1 MRTLSIR
8 AVVGL
13 FLAAIG
19 CVALIYGGIDLAGA
33 WARKNNAQVILIS
46 SEASRTLL
54 DTLLNTRL
62 ERGVLSTGLVAEN
75 AASQAHRDSVA
86 GYRKA
91 VEEGYA
97 AVVEKVRASGRTQAI
112 ATLADLQKAHD
123 AMVAAQKQFD
133 QDLTV
138 PRSARTASSYPQSQ
152 ALYQDFLTALTATS
166 NAVDMG
172 IFGADTLVDSL
183 LVVKRGAWATRVQ
196 LGGLMGNVQRMVAG
210 GKSWTP
216 QEARAAFEDRGKA
229 LVLWNGVREAMASP
243 GLPPSLK
250 MSFQKADDSNFT
262 GKAWD
267 DAKALHE
274 ALADGRAPGIEIK
287 DLQPRDT
294 ANSGKI
300 VDLASDAL
308 NEMVSRAEDVRTD
321 AWQGVYISGAA
332 LLATALLVV
341 AGVTMVRSGISIPLS
356 RLNGT
361 MRALAAGDLSADVG
375 YTTFGNEIGEM
386 ARSVAVFK
394 DSLIR
399 SRTLEDEAEQARRD
413 GEARRKEALRQMA
426 EELEKTVG
434 AAARAVSEA
443 AQRMDESARGMS
455 DSAASTLRQSTSVSA
470 AAEQASTNVAAV
482 AGAAEE
488 LGASVGEISRQ
499 VDFSADRAQAAVG
512 EAQVASDIITEL
524 DVAAGRINT
533 IVDLISQIAG
543 QTNLLA
549 LNATIEAARAGDL
562 GKGFAVV
569 ANEVKALATQTG
581 AATAQIGQQVSAIQ
595 GTTMR
600 AVRAISSVVQAIG
613 AISEASQ
620 SIVVTINQQDEATR
634 EIVQSVAQASAGTQ
648 EVTEIISD
656 VASAAG
662 QTEQDADGLLKLSGT
677 LTDHAR
683 TLQEQMAGFL
693 KTLRSA

>member
-8 AVVGL
+8 VVVGL

-19 CVALIYGGIDLAGA
+19 CVALIYGGVTLSGA
-33 WARKNNAQVILIS
+33 WARKNNAQAILTS

-54 DTLLNTRL
+54 NTLLNTRL
-62 ERGVLSTGLVAEN
+62 ERGALSTALTAEPP
-75 AASQAHRDSVA
+75 AEQAHRDKVA

-91 VEEGYA
+91 VEDGYA
-97 AVVEKVRASGRTQAI
+97 AVLAQVQASGRPQAI
-112 ATLADLQKAHD
+112 ATLADLRKAHD
-123 AMVAAQKQFD
+123 AMTAQQKQFD

-138 PRSARTASSYPQSQ
+138 AKAARNPTSYPQSQ
-152 ALYQDFLTALTATS
+152 ALYQDFLTALTATA
-166 NAVDMG
+166 NAVDLG
-172 IFGADTLVDSL
+172 IFGTDTLVDSL
-183 LVVKRGAWATRVQ
+183 LVIKRGAWATRVQ

-216 QEARAAFEDRGKA
+216 QEARAAFEERGKA
-229 LVLWNGVREAMASP
+229 LVLWGGVRDAMASP
-243 GLPPSLK
+243 GLPPALK
-250 MSFQKADDSNFT
+250 VAYQKADDSNFS
-262 GKAWD
+262 GKAWE

-274 ALADGRAPGIEIK
+274 ALAEGRAPGIEIK

-300 VDLASDAL
+300 VDLATEAL
-308 NEMVSRAEDVRTD
+308 DEMVMRAEEVQTD
-321 AWQGVYISGAA
+321 AWQGVYLSGAA

-341 AGVTMVRSGISIPLS
+341 AGVTVVRSGISVPLS

-361 MRALAAGDLSADVG
+361 MRALAAGDLTATVG
-375 YTTFGNEIGEM
+375 YTRYGNEIGEM
-386 ARSVAVFK
+386 ARSVEVFK
-394 DSLIR
+394 DSLVR
-399 SRTLEDEAEQARRD
+399 SRALEDEAGQARRD
-413 GEARRKEALRQMA
+413 GEARRAETLRQMA

-434 AAARAVSEA
+434 AAARAVSDA
-443 AQRMDESARGMS
+443 ARQMDGSARGMS
-455 DSAASTLRQSTSVSA
+455 ESAASTLRQSTTVSA

-512 EAQVASDIITEL
+512 EAKVASDIIAEL
-524 DVAAGRINT
+524 DEAAGRINT

-549 LNATIEAARAGDL
+549 LNATIEAARAGEA

-595 GTTMR
+595 GTTQR
-600 AVRAISSVVQAIG
+600 AVQAISGVVQAIG

-620 SIVVTINQQDEATR
+620 SIVVTINQQEEATR
-634 EIVQSVAQASAGTQ
+634 EIVQSVSQASAGTQ
-648 EVTEIISD
+648 EVTEIIAD
-656 VASAAG
+656 VAMAAG
-662 QTEQDADGLLKLSGT
+662 QTEQDANGLLAVSGT
-677 LTDHAR
+677 LTDHAQ
-683 TLQEQMAGFL
+683 TLQDRMAGFL